1 MFVEKRMELNSMD
14 KAILI
19 LNAGSSSIKFAL
31 FTCADL
37 KLLYQGKIGSIFDKP
52 QFVAYSPQH
61 GQIINEPVSF
71 PGYEPCLAHLFDWFS
86 GLPHRFV
93 LSAVGHRVVHGGSI
107 FQEPCLINEK
117 IIVQIDSLTPLA
129 PLHQPLNVTAIKTVS
144 KLYPTLPQIACF
156 DTSFHHTQEKLA
168 TLFAIPR
175 ELTAEGIVRYGFH
188 GISYEYIASVLP
200 ENIGPKVIVAHLG
213 NGASLCAMHQ
223 GRSMATSMG
232 FTALDGLMMGSRCGT
247 IDPGVLLYLQQEK
260 MYTVKEVNDLL
271 YYKSGLLGVSGIS
284 SDIQDLELNPDPR
297 AIEAIDLFSYRVAQ
311 EVGSLLSILQ
321 GCDAIIFTA
330 GIGENSTIVRKKV
343 CEHLHWLGV
352 RMDEEAN
359 LGNHSMIST
368 LNSEVYVGVIPTN
381 EELMIATHAMNCLLH
396 GKESKK

>member
-1 MFVEKRMELNSMD
+1 MD
-14 KAILI
+14 KAILV

-52 QFVAYSPQH
+52 QFIAYSSQQ
-61 GQIINEPVSF
+61 GQIINELVSF

-93 LSAVGHRVVHGGSI
+93 LSAVGHRVVHGGNI

-117 IIVQIDSLTPLA
+117 ITAQIDSLTPLA
-129 PLHQPLNVTAIKTVS
+129 PLHQPLNVAAINTVS

-156 DTSFHHTQEKLA
+156 DTSFHRTQDKLA

-200 ENIGPKVIVAHLG
+200 KNIGSKVIVAHLG

-223 GRSMATSMG
+223 GQSMATSMG

-284 SDIQDLELNPDPR
+284 SDIHDLELNPDPC
-297 AIEAIDLFSYRVAQ
+297 AMEAVDLFSYRVAQ
-311 EVGSLLSILQ
+311 EVGRLLSILQ

-330 GIGENSTIVRKKV
+330 GIGENSAVVRKKV
-343 CEHLHWLGV
+343 CGRLHWLGV

-359 LGNHSMIST
+359 LNNKYVIST
-368 LNSEVYVGVIPTN
+368 PNSKVYVGVIPTN
-381 EELMIATHAMNCLLH
+381 EELMIATHAMNCLLRCAS
-396 GKESKK
+396 GKK